1 MRRRTFLTFFG
12 IAVLPGRALSQRRV
26 PLIGVLS
33 GTDEV
38 QGFMDG
44 LQKGL
49 AEQGYFI
56 GKNVNVERRYGNGR
70 YDQLPALA
78 SELVGLSVDVLV
90 AVPNSPTALAA
101 KAATSKIP
109 VVFYLGVDPVGIGL
123 VQSYNRP
130 GGNLTGVVNA
140 SELTPKRI
148 ELLHGLLPGSVPIA
162 ELVNQTNPSYSAE
175 LLASEAAVR
184 AVGREF
190 ISLKASNRDEILTA
204 FTTVRER
211 KAALVVWAEAY
222 FTLERELIVSLAE
235 RYSIVTVYGSKDFAK
250 IGGLIS
256 YGSNRADMF
265 RLVGVYTGKVL
276 HGTSP
281 GDLPVMR
288 PTKVELIINLKTASA
303 LALAIP
309 PTLLATADEVIE

>member
-1 MRRRTFLTFFG
+1 M
-12 IAVLPGRALSQRRV
+12 PGAALSQGRRV
-26 PLIGVLS
+26 PLIGLLS

-38 QGFMDG
+38 EGLVDG
-44 LQKGL
+44 VRRGL
-49 AEQGYFI
+49 AEEGYFV
-56 GKNVNVERRYGNGR
+56 GKNVNIEYRYGNGK

-78 SELVGLSVDVLV
+78 SELVGLSIDVLL
-90 AVPNSPTALAA
+90 AVPNTPTALAA

-109 VVFYLGVDPVGIGL
+109 VVFYVGVDPVGLGL

-148 ELLHGLLPGSVPIA
+148 ELLHELLPSSVPIA
-162 ELVNQTNPSYSAE
+162 ELVNKANRSYSEE
-175 LLASEAAVR
+175 LVASEAAVR
-184 AVGREF
+184 ALGREF
-190 ISLKASNRDEILTA
+190 ISLKASSKDEIQTA

-235 RYSIVTVYGSKDFAK
+235 RYSVVTIYGSRTFAE

-256 YGSNRADMF
+256 YGSNRRDMF
-265 RLVGVYTGKVL
+265 RFAGVYAGNVL
-276 HGTSP
+276 HGTP
-281 GDLPVMR
+281 PADLPVMR
-288 PTKVELIINLKTASA
+288 APSSNS
-303 LALAIP
+303 
-309 PTLLATADEVIE
+309 LLT